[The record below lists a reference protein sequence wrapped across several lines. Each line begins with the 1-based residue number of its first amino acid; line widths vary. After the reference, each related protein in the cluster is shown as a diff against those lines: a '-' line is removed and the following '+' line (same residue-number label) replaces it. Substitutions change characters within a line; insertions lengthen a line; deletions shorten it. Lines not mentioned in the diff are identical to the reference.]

1 MNTSLFGLVKQEGRR
16 ERFVLGFLFSIVF
29 FFISLFVLLNP
40 QPVQAALTTLDHS
53 SGGSPKL
60 ALQATGE
67 FSTFNLSDLITT
79 TDIVDSEQVV
89 GVYAPGLFTLPVIQ
103 QPVDKPWFV
112 SSESNIITQFRLA
125 SDYGSLGFLAHN
137 TLAGSF
143 FTDLQIG
150 GEVWV
155 VLGDGNSKRYVI
167 GEIRSYQALDPVN
180 PYSSFRPANGWG
192 KDLSSTELF
201 NLIYAVP
208 NRVVFQTCIERNGD
222 QNWGRYFVIAYPV
235 RERFSLFDILSF

>member
-1 MNTSLFGLVKQEGRR
+1 MHTSLRGLVKQKCKR
-16 ERFVLGFLFSIVF
+16 ERFVVGFLFSIVF
-29 FFISLFVLLNP
+29 LFVSLFILLNP

-53 SGGSPKL
+53 SDGSQRL

-67 FSTFNLSDLITT
+67 ISTLNLSELIPP

-89 GVYAPGLFTLPVIQ
+89 GVYAPGLFVLPVVQ

-125 SDYGSLGFLAHN
+125 SDYGSMGFLAHN

-143 FTDLQIG
+143 FTGLEIG
-150 GEVWV
+150 REVWV
-155 VLGDGNSKRYVI
+155 ILGDGDSRRYVV

-180 PYSSFRPANGWG
+180 PYSSFRPANGRG
-192 KDLSSTELF
+192 KDLSSTDLF

-208 NRVVFQTCIERNGD
+208 NRVVFQTCIERDGD

>member
-1 MNTSLFGLVKQEGRR
+1 MNTSLIGLVKQERRR
-16 ERFVLGFLFSIVF
+16 ERFVIGFLFSIVF
-29 FFISLFVLLNP
+29 LFVSLFVLLNP

-53 SGGSPKL
+53 SGGSPRL

-67 FSTFNLSDLITT
+67 FSTLDLSDLITT
-79 TDIVDSEQVV
+79 TDIVDPEQVV
-89 GVYAPGLFTLPVIQ
+89 GVYAPSLFAIPVVQ

-112 SSESNIITQFRLA
+112 SSESNIITQFHLA
-125 SDYGSLGFLAHN
+125 SDYGSIGLLAHN

-150 GEVWV
+150 GEVMV
-155 VLGDGNSKRYVI
+155 FLGDGSSRRYVV

-180 PYSSFRPANGWG
+180 PYSSFRLASGRG
-192 KDLSSTELF
+192 KDLSSTDLF